1 MANTEGPEICRV
13 CRCEGTLEQPL
24 FYPCRCSGSIKYVHT
39 ECLQSWLA
47 HSRKPYCELCKH
59 TFTFA
64 PIYAPDMPATLPA
77 HLFVRRVLL
86 RLLSYAQTVGRVI
99 LVAFAWLVVLPFFAQ
114 YVWNGTFWVGYRLSL
129 LFSGLPPLKYIR
141 YKEAQAAA
149 PSGEPTPVPDPMTYI
164 QNRVWDIL
172 WSWEWESLARKCLQG
187 QIIMCIT
194 LSLFIAGFIL
204 REWVLQTL
212 PLIDQHAE
220 VPQDEEEAQAPGT
233 EEQWGMD
240 QAIGDSEEGG
250 DREGLGYRRRSI
262 HLQFHP
268 ESGLASV
275 RFGRRHRRTGHAKPP
290 PYYPPRITSGVVT
303 KANPEDGMAVDE
315 TDERWNLVHSSKRKS
330 THHILPTLS
339 RPGIWKEDLFGS
351 DAQPRP
357 FGVFYANLFQ
367 DIEEF
372 TEEQDT
378 TIGAAP
384 AMANQPHD
392 QQQGGREGAE
402 VPPERLLQPQEGE
415 DQGMAEWIEDAR
427 VGQADEDPDQ
437 VMNEGR
443 EEVGEEAEQDMDEVD
458 GLLQAVGL
466 RGPIF
471 LLFQNFF
478 LMISVL
484 FFVLVM
490 FIGLPYLIG
499 RIMFNGEPMDCIL
512 GPIRIVYNM
521 SRPAIALISHAGVV
535 WSRVLILQPL
545 TILFSYFFPDGMVS
559 RALHFLLT
567 YTSPTLSSSSGK
579 PQPWYT
585 YVDVALGWKWTTI
598 PVRNSTLRAWLRDHG
613 DWSWEDESD
622 TDRILAL
629 CFSYGTLALIIL
641 LFTALYSYFPPAQG
655 TQRRQP
661 GGAEAFVAQDQG
673 FLAQDMEGEEEEEDP
688 ERRLGREAEEW
699 LRAGEEE
706 AGEDMFF
713 GLVGEAE
720 RGALR
725 VAGLMLKVAIFVA
738 IELVLFPLACG
749 LLLSALS
756 MPLLHGATLEG
767 RLSFAHRAPLACLF
781 LHWTVGT
788 AFMFGFASMVGALRS
803 LLRPGVLY
811 FIRDPKDTGFSPLRE
826 ILERPAVY
834 QLRKIGLSFH
844 MYAVVMLLGVCA
856 IMVPGYLGQYLGL
869 PTSLCALP
877 LRWDPRPLPDW
888 WMGRFPLDLLILQA
902 IVPLAILAKPLKWI
916 FPVLK
921 AWLRWFASVNSL
933 SSFFFGVPGV
943 HLCSRALRNPG
954 SCRTCRSLEVR
965 WGMEVVLVP
974 RRDGI
979 PLPRL
984 RPGVGEDDGVVRR
997 RPRRGQELQEGE
1009 GTAWAETKDYQFV
1022 YVPPNL
1028 KRRIVFVIL
1037 GSWVFIASLV
1047 TLLFLLPVTIGR

>member
-1 MANTEGPEICRV
+1 
-13 CRCEGTLEQPL
+13 
-24 FYPCRCSGSIKYVHT
+24 
-39 ECLQSWLA
+39 
-47 HSRKPYCELCKH
+47 
-59 TFTFA
+59 
-64 PIYAPDMPATLPA
+64 
-77 HLFVRRVLL
+77 
-86 RLLSYAQTVGRVI
+86 
-99 LVAFAWLVVLPFFAQ
+99 
-114 YVWNGTFWVGYRLSL
+114 
-129 LFSGLPPLKYIR
+129 
-141 YKEAQAAA
+141 
-149 PSGEPTPVPDPMTYI
+149 
-164 QNRVWDIL
+164 
-172 WSWEWESLARKCLQG
+172 
-187 QIIMCIT
+187 
-194 LSLFIAGFIL
+194 
-204 REWVLQTL
+204 
-212 PLIDQHAE
+212 
-220 VPQDEEEAQAPGT
+220 
-233 EEQWGMD
+233 
-240 QAIGDSEEGG
+240 
-250 DREGLGYRRRSI
+250 
-262 HLQFHP
+262 
-268 ESGLASV
+268 
-275 RFGRRHRRTGHAKPP
+275 
-290 PYYPPRITSGVVT
+290 
-303 KANPEDGMAVDE
+303 
-315 TDERWNLVHSSKRKS
+315 
-330 THHILPTLS
+330 
-339 RPGIWKEDLFGS
+339 
-351 DAQPRP
+351 
-357 FGVFYANLFQ
+357 
-367 DIEEF
+367 
-372 TEEQDT
+372 
-378 TIGAAP
+378 
-384 AMANQPHD
+384 
-392 QQQGGREGAE
+392 
-402 VPPERLLQPQEGE
+402 
-415 DQGMAEWIEDAR
+415 
-427 VGQADEDPDQ
+427 
-437 VMNEGR
+437 
-443 EEVGEEAEQDMDEVD
+443 
-458 GLLQAVGL
+458 
-466 RGPIF
+466 
-471 LLFQNFF
+471 
-478 LMISVL
+478 
-484 FFVLVM
+484 
-490 FIGLPYLIG
+490 
-499 RIMFNGEPMDCIL
+499 MDCIL

-877 LRWDPRPLPDW
+877 LRWDPRPLSFSSNPDPSAETTSPDW

-1047 TLLFLLPVTIGR
+1047 TLLFLLPVTIGRYSLTIIINSNQVTNDLHSFLLGYAIVYSCGRLVARLISWNRAPKPESSSVENRTPMVKETNEENKGATGETTPVRNDQDEEEEKEMKKDEMAPLGEEALQGSMDPARDQRDAHKSRFYKGYQALLRLRRFIWCAAITLGALLIYGLILPILLGMTGKILISGLIGLVRPASASALLHQIILGQRVTGEGPFSRSALLAAELAQSWALGLLYAKMALQVFLLLRGRRAFAEEGGRREQDQRPEMEGVIVQLVAPAEPGVGVRVRNGRALQAREDARDRQPARERRGNEVLGESLVKLWQLPLDILAPMLEKNEEYIVLDAEGVGEEEMEEAGVAVVAEENAEGESGNRETQTFLPGRMKVRMIRRLRGFERLERSLTLWAIPLVVSLWLFLSLPILSLAFLSRRQSKLSWREKREKR